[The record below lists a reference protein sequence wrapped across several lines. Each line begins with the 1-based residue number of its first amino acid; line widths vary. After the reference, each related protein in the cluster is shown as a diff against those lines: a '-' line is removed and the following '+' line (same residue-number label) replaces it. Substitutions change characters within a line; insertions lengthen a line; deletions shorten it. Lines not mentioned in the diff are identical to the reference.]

1 MDRRTIIVSAAAFAA
16 LGAIPASGRAGA
28 LVAFDPKVF
37 AAAQAA
43 GEGIVVF
50 VHAPW

>member
-1 MDRRTIIVSAAAFAA
+1 MNRRTFLVASLASAALSSA
-16 LGAIPASGRAGA
+16 AGA
-28 LVAFDPKVF
+28 AAAAGIVPFDSKAF

-43 GEGIVVF
+43 GEGIIVF